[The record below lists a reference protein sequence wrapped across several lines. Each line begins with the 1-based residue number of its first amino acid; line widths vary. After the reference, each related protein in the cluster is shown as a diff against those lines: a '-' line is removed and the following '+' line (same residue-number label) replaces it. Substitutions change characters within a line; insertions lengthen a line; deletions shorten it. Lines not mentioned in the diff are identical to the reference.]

1 MKFSDQS
8 AKHLSKCLASP
19 RRPTEAAGC
28 CEGSAA
34 RPRLEAGTPGTCALA
49 LRALLACKQL
59 VHGECPSTAA
69 QLDLLAL
76 CFPSGSQL
84 PCLLPAGQFGTCLV
98 ASHSQPGF
106 AIQQERELRIS
117 LNLLSKLT
125 DLCSGLEFFRNP
137 GAFN

>member
-1 MKFSDQS
+1 MQSMKFSDQS
-8 AKHLSKCLASP
+8 AKHLSKCLTSP

-69 QLDLLAL
+69 QLDLLPL
-76 CFPSGSQL
+76 CFPSGSQPPCSALEPAL
-84 PCLLPAGQFGTCLV
+84 PV
-98 ASHSQPGF
+98 SY
-106 AIQQERELRIS
+106 LRVS
-117 LNLLSKLT
+117 LAR
-125 DLCSGLEFFRNP
+125 GL
-137 GAFN
+137 